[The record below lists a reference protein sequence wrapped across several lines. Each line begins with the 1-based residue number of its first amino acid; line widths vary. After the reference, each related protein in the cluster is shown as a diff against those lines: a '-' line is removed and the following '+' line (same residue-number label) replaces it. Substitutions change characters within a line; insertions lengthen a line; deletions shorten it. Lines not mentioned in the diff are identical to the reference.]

1 MLRCSIVILQE
12 FAMPAATTLPQFP
25 AFRSY
30 VDPFRASETA
40 MSIWTESW
48 RAGMGV
54 AFWWTEKWLEMPT
67 AFMAW
72 APGGTVV
79 RTRGPG
85 AAVIDLAQAAAAR
98 AAADVADVASAVQE
112 IVETAAEVPVTIAE
126 DIVSVAESAAE
137 TLKPEPDDLTRL
149 VGIGPK
155 LAAALAERGVTTFA
169 QIAAWTDQ
177 ELADLDK
184 ALDLKGRAARDA
196 WVAQAKRFAA
206 DS

>member
-1 MLRCSIVILQE
+1 
-12 FAMPAATTLPQFP
+12 MPAATTLPQFP
-25 AFRSY
+25 AFRPY

-54 AFWWTEKWLEMPT
+54 AFWWTEKWLEMPL

-72 APGGTVV
+72 APGGTAV
-79 RTRGPG
+79 RARGPG

-98 AAADVADVASAVQE
+98 AAAEVADVASAAQE
-112 IVETAAEVPVTIAE
+112 IVETAAEVPVVVTE
-126 DIVSVAESAAE
+126 DAVSVVEAAAE
-137 TLKPEPDDLTRL
+137 TLKLEPDDLTRL

-155 LAAALAERGVTTFA
+155 LQIALAERGLTRFA
-169 QIAAWTDQ
+169 QIAAWTEED
-177 ELADLDK
+177 LASVDK

>member
-1 MLRCSIVILQE
+1 
-12 FAMPAATTLPQFP
+12 MPAATTLPQFP
-25 AFRSY
+25 AFRPY

-40 MSIWTESW
+40 MSFWTESW

-54 AFWWTEKWLEMPT
+54 AFWWTEKWLELPM
-67 AFMAW
+67 AFLAF
-72 APGGTVV
+72 APGGAAV
-79 RTRGPG
+79 RARGPS

-98 AAADVADVASAVQE
+98 AAADVADVAAAVQE
-112 IVETAAEVPVTIAE
+112 IVETVAEIPVAVTE
-126 DIVSVAESAAE
+126 DAVSVAQIAAE
-137 TLKPEPDDLTRL
+137 MMKPEPDDLTRL

-169 QIAAWTDQ
+169 QIAAWTEQ
-177 ELADLDK
+177 ELADIDK

-206 DS
+206 ES